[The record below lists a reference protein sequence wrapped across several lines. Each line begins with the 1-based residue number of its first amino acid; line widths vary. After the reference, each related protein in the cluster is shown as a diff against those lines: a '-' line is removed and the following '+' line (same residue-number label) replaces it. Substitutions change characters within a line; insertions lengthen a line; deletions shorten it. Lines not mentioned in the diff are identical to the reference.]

1 MLGAYP
7 HLLVNHLPILG
18 TIFGIMILIAGM
30 FLKNETV
37 KQTGLATLV
46 FAALSSA
53 LALITGDPAGEA
65 VKAIPGISES
75 LIEKHENMAYMA
87 LWILIP
93 SGLLSAM
100 AFYSIWKKEKGAKNL
115 VIAALAL
122 SLIAA
127 GWMAY
132 VGKTGGQIRHSELRS
147 QSSGIPAGQYMQKES
162 VDKDLQNY
170 KSGSFFS

>member
-18 TIFGIMILIAGM
+18 TFFGIMILIAGL
-30 FLKNETV
+30 FLKNDTV

-46 FAALSSA
+46 FAALTSG
-53 LALITGDPAGEA
+53 LALFTGDPAGE
-65 VKAIPGISES
+65 VVEKLPGISES
-75 LIEKHENMAYMA
+75 IIEYHENMAYMS

-100 AFYSIWKKEKGAKNL
+100 AFYAIWKKEKGAKNL
-115 VIAALAL
+115 VIAALVL
-122 SLIAA
+122 SLITA

-132 VGKTGGQIRHSELRS
+132 VGKTGGQIRHSELS
-147 QSSGIPAGQYMQKES
+147 AQPLGTPSNQDDQKES
-162 VDKDLQNY
+162 GDK
-170 KSGSFFS
+170 

>member
-7 HLLVNHLPILG
+7 HLLVNHVPILG
-18 TIFGIMILIAGM
+18 TIFGILILGAGMIL
-30 FLKNETV
+30 KNDTV

-46 FAALSSA
+46 FAALASG
-53 LALITGDPAGEA
+53 LALFTGDPAGE
-65 VKAIPGISES
+65 VVEKLPGISES
-75 LIEKHENMAYMA
+75 FIEYHENMAYMS

-122 SLIAA
+122 SLLASV
-127 GWMAY
+127 WLAY
-132 VGKTGGQIRHSELRS
+132 VAKTGGKIRHSELSS
-147 QSSGIPAGQYMQKES
+147 QSTVTPSVQDTQKES
-162 VDKDLQNY
+162 GDND
-170 KSGSFFS
+170 

>member
-7 HLLVNHLPILG
+7 HLLVNHFPILG
-18 TIFGIMILIAGM
+18 TIFGILILGVGL
-30 FLKNETV
+30 FLKNDTV

-46 FAALSSA
+46 FAALTSA
-53 LALITGDPAGEA
+53 VALFTGDPAGEA
-65 VKAIPGISES
+65 VQALPGISES
-75 LIEKHENMAYMA
+75 MIEYHENMAYMS

-122 SLIAA
+122 SLIAS
-127 GWMAY
+127 GWLAY
-132 VGKTGGQIRHSELRS
+132 VAKTGGRINHVELRS
-147 QSSGIPAGQYMQKES
+147 QHSGIHSGQNIQKES
-162 VDKDLQNY
+162 GEED
-170 KSGSFFS
+170 

>member
-7 HLLVNHLPILG
+7 HLLVNHFPILG
-18 TIFGIMILIAGM
+18 TIFGVLILGAGM
-30 FLKNETV
+30 FLKNDTV

-46 FAALSSA
+46 FAALTSA
-53 LALITGDPAGEA
+53 VALFTGDPAGEA
-65 VKAIPGISES
+65 VENLPGISES
-75 LIEKHENMAYMA
+75 MIEFHENMAYIS

-115 VIAALAL
+115 AIAALAL

-127 GWMAY
+127 GWLAY

-147 QSSGIPAGQYMQKES
+147 QSLGTPAGQDIQKES
-162 VDKDLQNY
+162 GDDD
-170 KSGSFFS
+170 

>member
-7 HLLVNHLPILG
+7 HLLVNHFPILG
-18 TIFGIMILIAGM
+18 TLFGVLILLAGM
-30 FLKNETV
+30 FLKNDTV

-46 FAALSSA
+46 FAALMSA
-53 LALITGDPAGEA
+53 VALLTGDPAGEA

-75 LIEKHENMAYMA
+75 LIDNHENMAYMA

-100 AFYSIWKKEKGAKNL
+100 AFYSIWKKEKGARSL
-115 VIAALAL
+115 VIVALIL
-122 SLIAA
+122 SLVTA
-127 GWMAY
+127 GWMGY

-147 QSSGIPAGQYMQKES
+147 QPSGTPVGQDIQKES
-162 VDKDLQNY
+162 GDKD
-170 KSGSFFS
+170 

>member
-7 HLLVNHLPILG
+7 HLLVNHFPILG
-18 TIFGIMILIAGM
+18 TIFGILILLSGII
-30 FLKNETV
+30 LKNDTV

-46 FAALSSA
+46 FAALMSA
-53 LALITGDPAGEA
+53 VALFTGDPAGEA
-65 VKAIPGISES
+65 VNAIPGTSEAM
-75 LIEKHENMAYMA
+75 IDHHENMAYMA

-115 VIAALAL
+115 VIAAFAL
-122 SLIAA
+122 SLLAA

-132 VGKTGGQIRHSELRS
+132 VAKTGGQIRHSELRS
-147 QSSGIPAGQYMQKES
+147 QTSGIPAGQEMQKES
-162 VDKDLQNY
+162 DDKD
-170 KSGSFFS
+170 